1 MKKHL
6 FLRAMCALVVPA
18 AMSVGCSDN
27 NEPYGGSEPD
37 NEKADGKYVIAAS
50 VTDSKGTTNILLTAE
65 SLDEGQVSLGGNTGL
80 LNDGASQWV
89 FHPDNY
95 LYALTY
101 NQGNAGTTRSY
112 RLNQDGTIAPR
123 DMEYKISRFTSYG
136 IYDNKI
142 ISTSTGNGA
151 SSQADGNGYLPKTLL
166 VSYLDVE
173 AESSRQNDTSAGTYS
188 VENYFGNGEYVTLA
202 GIEKRGS
209 QIFSGAIPMGLSQYG
224 AAFENGKWIRPGYED
239 LVKTA
244 DGGSNSSS
252 YKKGE
257 LQWTQYP
264 DECRVAIFN
273 DETMTDPTFAK
284 TDRISYPCGRFKSQ
298 YYQTIWAAGNGDI
311 YVFSPSYAKTM
322 TDPRQKTTLPA
333 GVCRIPAGTSEFDSY
348 YCNIEELSAGRSFM
362 RCWPAGGNCFLML
375 MYDRPLTEKGF
386 AATDLAVFDADAK
399 KLTFV
404 NGLPANISSIGKTV
418 YAKNGSV
425 YVSVNVT
432 DGSPAIYRI
441 NAATAQAT
449 KGLTVDKATDIA
461 GFGYM
466 KHVQ

>member
-1 MKKHL
+1 M
-6 FLRAMCALVVPA
+6 RAMCTLALPA
-18 AMSVGCSDN
+18 VILSGCSDN
-27 NEPYGGSEPD
+27 EELSDETKPEETN
-37 NEKADGKYVIAAS
+37 GKFVIAAT

-65 SLDEGQVSLGGNTGL
+65 SLDEGHISVGNNTGL

-89 FHPDNY
+89 FHPGNY

-112 RLNQDGTIAPR
+112 LLNSDGDVAPR
-123 DMEYKISRFTSYG
+123 EMEYKISRFTSYG
-136 IYDNKI
+136 IYKDLI
-142 ISTSTGNGA
+142 ITTSTGSA
-151 SSQADGNGYLPKTLL
+151 PASQADGNGYLPKTLL
-166 VSYLDVE
+166 VSYLDVD
-173 AESSRQNDTSAGTYS
+173 AETSRQNDTSTGAYS
-188 VENYFGNGEYVTLA
+188 VENYFDNGEYVTLA
-202 GIEKRGS
+202 GLEKSGDR
-209 QIFSGAIPMGLSQYG
+209 IFSGAIPMGLSQYG
-224 AAFENGKWIRPGYED
+224 AAVENGKWIRPGYED

-273 DETMTDPTFAK
+273 DETLTDPTFAK

-298 YYQTIWAAGNGDI
+298 YYQTIWAADNGDI

-322 TDPRQKTTLPA
+322 TDSRQKTVLPA
-333 GVCRIPAGTSEFDSY
+333 GVCRIPAGSSQFDSY
-348 YCNIEELSAGRSFM
+348 YCNIEEQSEGRSFM
-362 RCWPAGGNCFLML
+362 RCWPAGGSRFLML
-375 MYDRPLTEKGF
+375 MYDRPFTEKNF
-386 AATDLAVFDADAK
+386 VATDFAIFDAEAK

-404 NGLPANISSIGKTV
+404 SGLPSTVSSIGKTV
-418 YAKNGSV
+418 FAKDGYV

-432 DGSPAIYRI
+432 DGDPAIYKI
-441 NAATAQAT
+441 ATTTAQASR
-449 KGLTVDKATDIA
+449 GLTVDKATDIT

-466 KHVQ
+466 EVLST

>member
-1 MKKHL
+1 M
-6 FLRAMCALVVPA
+6 RAMCALAIPA
-18 AMSVGCSDN
+18 MVLSGCSEN
-27 NEPYGGSEPD
+27 
-37 NEKADGKYVIAAS
+37 DGPVEENRPAESKGMFVLAATT
-50 VTDSKGTTNILLTAE
+50 TDSKGTTNILLTAE
-65 SLDEGQVSLGGNTGL
+65 SLDGGHISVGDNTGL

-112 RLNQDGTIAPR
+112 VLDQGGTISPR

-136 IYDNKI
+136 IYDHEI
-142 ISTSTGNGA
+142 LSTSTGNGP
-151 SSQADGNGYLPKTLL
+151 SSQADANGYLPKTLL
-166 VSYLDVE
+166 VSYLDVD
-173 AESSRQNDTSAGTYS
+173 AETSRQNDTSTGSYS

-202 GIEKRGS
+202 GIEKRGR

-224 AAFENGKWIRPGYED
+224 AAVDNGKWIRPGYED

-273 DETMTDPTFAK
+273 DETLTDPTFAQ
-284 TDRISYPCGRFKSQ
+284 TDKISYPCGRFKSQ
-298 YYQTIWAAGNGDI
+298 YYQTIWAADNGDI
-311 YVFSPSYAKTM
+311 YVFSPSYAKAM
-322 TDPRQKTTLPA
+322 TDSRQRTNLPA
-333 GVCRIPAGTSEFDSY
+333 GVCRIPAGSAQFDSY
-348 YCNIEELSAGRSFM
+348 YCDIEAQSGGRSFM
-362 RCWPAGGNCFLML
+362 RCWPAGGSRFLML

-386 AATDLAVFDADAK
+386 VASDLAIFDADTE

-404 NGLPANISSIGKTV
+404 SGLPENISSIGKTT
-418 YAKNGSV
+418 YAKNGNV
-425 YVSVNVT
+425 YIPVNVT
-432 DGSPAIYRI
+432 DGYPAIYKI
-441 NAATAQAT
+441 DTATAQAV
-449 KGLTVDKATDIA
+449 KGLTIDKATDIT

-466 KHVQ
+466 EPEK